1 MGTRLSWRIG
11 SVTVLRITTLA
22 FTGHWAGPTLAQIKL
37 LAFRPGSNF
46 GG

>member
-11 SVTVLRITTLA
+11 SVTVLTIHYVG
-22 FTGHWAGPTLAQIKL
+22 FHWTGPTLAQIKP